1 MQSAL
6 KFLNSNRFHM
16 IYIFVVDE
24 EDYHTMT
31 YERACELL
39 GQTAVTQEE
48 FQRIKADVKEMF
60 N

>member
-1 MQSAL
+1 
-6 KFLNSNRFHM
+6 M

-31 YERACELL
+31 DERACGLL